1 MCTGL
6 KLACKDGSVVAG
18 RTAEFGVDLDLRI
31 LFVPAGVELTA
42 ALGDKQGMSWTTK
55 HAAVGI
61 GAFDNPSVI
70 DGFNDAGLTIGG
82 FYFSQYAEYVPLSD
96 ADPAT
101 SMNAIDFSGWAL
113 GTCANIAE
121 LREAVT
127 KITIADIAVPGWGD
141 GAPPFHWI
149 AYDLDGSAVVI
160 EPRGGSL
167 VVTDNPIGAMA
178 NAPDFDFH
186 LKNLGNYMNLQPVN
200 VDSSDAFGT
209 HLVSS
214 SQGTGALGLP
224 GDGTSASRFV
234 RAAYYSASH
243 KAPDNAVDGAQEIF
257 HLLNMFDIP
266 IGSVQAIAGQV
277 HAAEWTLATCARD
290 PKAGEYYWRTYGDQ
304 TIRKVSLPALV
315 AKNTKIVR
323 IGAGPSTGDFTP
335 VEDTTAELA

>member
-18 RTAEFGVDLDLRI
+18 RTAEFGIDLDLRI
-31 LFVPAGVELTA
+31 LFVPAGTEA
-42 ALGDKQGMSWTTK
+42 SASLGDKSGMSWTTK

-70 DGFNDAGLTIGG
+70 DGFNEAGLTVAG
-82 FYFSQYAEYVPLSD
+82 FYFNHYAQYVPLSD
-96 ADPAT
+96 ADPAS

-127 KITIADIAVPGWGD
+127 TISIADIAVPGWGD

-160 EPRGGSL
+160 EPRGGEL

-178 NAPDFDFH
+178 NSPDFDFH
-186 LKNLGNYMNLQPVN
+186 LKNLGNYLNVQPLN
-200 VDSSDAFGT
+200 IDSSDSFGT
-209 HLVSS
+209 QLLAS

-224 GDGTSASRFV
+224 GDGTSPSRFV
-234 RAAYYSASH
+234 RAAFYSASH
-243 KAPDNAVDGAQEIF
+243 DDPDNAGAGIHEVF

-266 IGSVQAIAGQV
+266 IGSVQAVAGKI

-290 PKAGEYYWRTYGDQ
+290 AKAGEYYWRTYGDQ
-304 TIRKVSLPALV
+304 SIRKVSLPALI
-315 AKNTKIVR
+315 AKNKDIVR

-335 VEDTTAELA
+335 IQDATAELA

>member
-18 RTAEFGVDLDLRI
+18 RTAEFGIDLDLRI
-31 LFVPAGVELTA
+31 LFVPAGVEATA
-42 ALGDKQGMSWTTK
+42 SLGDKPGMSWTTK

-70 DGFNDAGLTIGG
+70 DGFNEAGLTVAG
-82 FYFSQYAEYVPLSD
+82 FYFNHYAQYVPLSD
-96 ADPAT
+96 ADPAA

-127 KITIADIAVPGWGD
+127 TISIADIAVPGWGD

-160 EPRGGSL
+160 EPRGGEL

-178 NAPDFDFH
+178 NSPDFDFH
-186 LKNLGNYMNLQPVN
+186 LKNLGNYLNVQPLN
-200 VDSSDAFGT
+200 IDSSDSFGT
-209 HLVSS
+209 QLLAS

-224 GDGTSASRFV
+224 GDGTSPSRFV
-234 RAAYYSASH
+234 RAAFYSASH
-243 KAPDNAVDGAQEIF
+243 ADPDNAEAGIHEVF

-266 IGSVQAIAGQV
+266 IGSVQAVAGKI

-290 PKAGEYYWRTYGDQ
+290 AKAGEYYWRTYGDQ
-304 TIRKVSLPALV
+304 SIRKVSLPALI
-315 AKNTKIVR
+315 AKNKDIVR
-323 IGAGPSTGDFTP
+323 IGAGPSTGDVTP
-335 VEDTTAELA
+335 VQDATAELA